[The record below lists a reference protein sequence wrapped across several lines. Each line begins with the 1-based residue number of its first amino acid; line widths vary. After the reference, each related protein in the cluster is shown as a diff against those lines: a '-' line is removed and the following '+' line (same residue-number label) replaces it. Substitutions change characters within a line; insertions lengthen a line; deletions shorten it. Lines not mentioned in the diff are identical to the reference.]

1 MSLTSSTF
9 FFQEPILSSGYICN
23 FSDLQIKSVLLD
35 EILKD
40 PDSPTTDN
48 IIEMEIKVKWFDV
61 VVFTVVQEAIL
72 WCLFKHFFP
81 FQSLRDTRDLLE
93 KVGIEESLKF
103 IEENPHTRLW

>member
-72 WCLFKHFFP
+72 
-81 FQSLRDTRDLLE
+81 
-93 KVGIEESLKF
+93 
-103 IEENPHTRLW
+103 